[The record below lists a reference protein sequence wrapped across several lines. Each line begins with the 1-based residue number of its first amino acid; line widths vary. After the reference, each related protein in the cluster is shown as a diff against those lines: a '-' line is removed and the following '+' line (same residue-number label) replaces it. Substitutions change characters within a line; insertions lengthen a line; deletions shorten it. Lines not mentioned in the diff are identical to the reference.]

1 MLKLHPATFIKYKFF
16 NSLFTGL
23 SIGMLFTIYE
33 PIQPTTF
40 SIGGIILALGMLL
53 IAKFYDKL
61 LNINSFFIISLI
73 VEITMLITVVT
84 LVLLGYSIISA
95 LLIYIGYQL
104 TFIFGGYLVRAETL
118 VASDKNL
125 LAKID
130 MSKQVGYL
138 VGLGLSLLF
147 YKILEQQYDINESKN
162 QITILHY
169 FLILLQLVIII
180 QLVRSFRKW
189 STVTTIFS
197 LPYHYQKYRIRLY
210 LY

>member
-1 MLKLHPATFIKYKFF
+1 MLKLNTSAFIKYKFF

-73 VEITMLITVVT
+73 VEIAMLITVVT
-84 LVLLGYSIISA
+84 LVLLGYSLISA

-147 YKILEQQYDINESKN
+147 YKILEQQYEINESKD

-180 QLVRSFRKW
+180 QLVRSFRK
-189 STVTTIFS
+189 
-197 LPYHYQKYRIRLY
+197 
-210 LY
+210 